1 MWFKFAITAYH
12 MWSLE
17 YDDSDVGFPMETT
30 NESELGLGWP
40 YLGFSGVFDLGSS
53 STALTFVND
62 DSDSNF
68 YPLSKKMRTSWSNF
82 EEMPHVKVCLILLVT
97 LLDSYLWVTLL
108 VLGDM

>member
-1 MWFKFAITAYH
+1 
-12 MWSLE
+12 
-17 YDDSDVGFPMETT
+17 METT

-68 YPLSKKMRTSWSNF
+68 YPLSKKMRTS
-82 EEMPHVKVCLILLVT
+82 
-97 LLDSYLWVTLL
+97 
-108 VLGDM
+108 